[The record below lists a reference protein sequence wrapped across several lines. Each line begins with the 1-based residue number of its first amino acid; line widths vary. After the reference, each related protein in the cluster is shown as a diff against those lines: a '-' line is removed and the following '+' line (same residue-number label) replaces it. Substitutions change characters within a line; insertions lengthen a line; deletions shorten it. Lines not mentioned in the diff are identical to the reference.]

1 MTKTANYGAIRRDN
15 IYVHDLRD
23 GIRLEGEVSPCVF
36 MYPGYPLQ
44 VTVTLRRLS
53 GESLG
58 VAYAVDRALT
68 VETAT
73 DADVSCLLSAI
84 QSTSCSRCSA
94 PAFDPAT
101 VETTRGGLCES
112 CFVGELHAELAK
124 FAETEKRRLAN
135 RDRRMKAKG
144 MTVRVSAWIHPDAG
158 GDDYQTDWYFAARPT
173 QAHIRQ
179 LLRDE
184 GSSIGDDFQI
194 ITL

>member
-1 MTKTANYGAIRRDN
+1 MTKAANYGAIRRNN
-15 IYVHDLRD
+15 IYVHDLGD

-73 DADVSCLLSAI
+73 DADVSRLLATV
-84 QSTSCSRCSA
+84 QSTWCTRCLK

-101 VETTRGGLCES
+101 VETTRGGLCET
-112 CFVGELHAELAK
+112 CFVGDLDAELAK
-124 FAETEKRRLAN
+124 FAEAENRRLAN

-144 MTVRVSAWIHPDAG
+144 MAVRVSAWIHPAER
-158 GDDYQTDWYFAARPT
+158 GDDYRADWYFAARPT
-173 QAHIRQ
+173 PARIRK
-179 LLRDE
+179 LLREE
-184 GSSIGDDFQI
+184 GSSILDDFQVI
-194 ITL
+194 DL

>member
-1 MTKTANYGAIRRDN
+1 MTKTANYGAVLRNN
-15 IYVHDLRD
+15 IYVHELGD

-44 VTVTLRRLS
+44 VTVTLRRHS

-73 DADVSCLLSAI
+73 DADVSRLLSAI
-84 QSTSCSRCSA
+84 QSTSCGRCSE

-101 VETTRGGLCES
+101 VETTRGGLCEA
-112 CFVGELHAELAK
+112 CFVGDLDAELAK
-124 FAETEKRRLAN
+124 FAEAENRRLAN

-144 MTVRVSAWIHPDAG
+144 MTVRVSAWIHPAER
-158 GDDYQTDWYFAARPT
+158 GDDYQADWYFATRPT
-173 QAHIRQ
+173 PAGIRK
-179 LLRDE
+179 LLRKE
-184 GSSIGDDFQI
+184 GSIIPADFQI
-194 ITL
+194 IDL